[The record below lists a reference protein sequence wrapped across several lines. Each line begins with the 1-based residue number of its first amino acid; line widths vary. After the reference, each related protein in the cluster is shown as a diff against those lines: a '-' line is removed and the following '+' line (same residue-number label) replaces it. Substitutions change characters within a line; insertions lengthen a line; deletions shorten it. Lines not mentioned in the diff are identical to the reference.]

1 MIDDARRIFD
11 YLPLVYKTQIES
23 EYIDFLWDA
32 FEVNYEKGKYQ
43 FAYIAYHMLFMCFVY
58 FQLAKIYLNKSE
70 EIKNMMVFTGK
81 VMEQVEKY
89 EAKVTEALATKNNPP
104 HFDPFSLALEN
115 ERSIIGLFIFIGCD
129 RSVVKKMK
137 EFVDKRNN
145 IAHSNG
151 NISFNNQSII
161 DEKIEE
167 ILDVAN
173 SIQQNTREISINC
186 YENFLSSNYD
196 PEYWTIAG
204 TEEDQ
209 IREVFVRQNYLCPK
223 DIQFAY
229 QHDITGYSSETYFT
243 DLKKLHL
250 KLQEMYPND

>member
-1 MIDDARRIFD
+1 MIEDAQRIFD
-11 YLPLVYKTQIES
+11 YLPLEYKTQIES

-32 FEVNYEKGKYQ
+32 FSVNYEKEKYQ

-89 EAKVTEALATKNNPP
+89 EAKVTEALTTKKTPP

-129 RSVVKKMK
+129 RNVVKKMK

-173 SIQQNTREISINC
+173 SIQQNAREISINC
-186 YENFLSSNYD
+186 YEKFLASNYD
-196 PEYWTIAG
+196 PESWTIAG

-223 DIQFAY
+223 DVQFAC
-229 QHDITGYSSETYFT
+229 QHDLSSYSSEMYFEEIN
-243 DLKKLHL
+243 KLHL
-250 KLQEMYPND
+250 KLQEMYPVE